1 MPPNLLLPLLLAA
14 QAPAQ
19 APPRFTPEAL
29 RLVDS
34 IAGAEFAKDSLGS
47 FTIGVVSGAALVW
60 AKSYGYADSARTRLA
75 EPTTV
80 YRIASITKQLTAVM
94 LLQLL
99 QDSTVRLSDP
109 VDRWFPEIDRVRGR
123 TPFAPHP
130 TLVQLAT
137 MTSGLPRSPNDQ
149 RKSSSGSPREWV
161 SILLS
166 ALPSTEYVRA
176 PGSGYGY
183 SNVGYA
189 ILAAALGRAAKQEYI
204 DYQRRR
210 ILGPLGMSDT
220 DFELTPALGQRL
232 ATGMDWDELY
242 PGKRNW
248 ADAAG
253 DHRDGLGYGVATGG
267 AYSTVGDLAKL
278 VSLQLGFGPDSV
290 LRPASLKLRDNI
302 PVASYPTLDYGYGL
316 GLQAYRWA
324 DTVAVGHSGNLAGYT
339 SQVLYSTGRGF
350 GVIVLRSAA
359 GGQADAGRLAVL
371 AFRKLRST
379 LSSGSSRQ

>member
-14 QAPAQ
+14 QAPGQA

-34 IAGAEFAKDSLGS
+34 IAAAEFARDSLGS
-47 FTIGVVSGAALVW
+47 FTVGVVSGPVLVW
-60 AKSYGYADSARTRLA
+60 VKSYGYADSALTRLA

-99 QDSTVRLSDP
+99 HDSTVRLSDP

-123 TPFAPHP
+123 IPNAPHP

-149 RKSSSGSPREWV
+149 RKSASGKPGEWV
-161 SILLS
+161 SILIS
-166 ALPSTEYVRA
+166 ALPSTEYRWA

-189 ILAAALGRAAKQEYI
+189 ILAAALSRAAKEDYI
-204 DYQRRR
+204 TYQRRR
-210 ILGPLGMSDT
+210 ILGPLGMADT
-220 DFELTPALGQRL
+220 DFELTPGLGQRL
-232 ATGMDWDELY
+232 ATGMDWDELI

-253 DHRDGLGYGVATGG
+253 DHRNGLGAGVAAGG
-267 AYSTVGDLAKL
+267 AYSTVGDLARL
-278 VSLQLGFGPDSV
+278 VSLQMGFGPDSV
-290 LRPASLKLRDNI
+290 LRPESRKLRDNI

-316 GLQAYRWA
+316 GFQAYRWA
-324 DTVAVGHSGNLAGYT
+324 DTVAVGHSGNLSGYT
-339 SQVLYSTGRGF
+339 SQVLYNTQRGF

-359 GGQADAGRLAVL
+359 GGEADAGRLAVL

-379 LSSGSSRQ
+379 LGSARQ

>member
-1 MPPNLLLPLLLAA
+1 MPLTLLPFVIAA
-14 QAPAQ
+14 QVPAQ
-19 APPRFTPEAL
+19 APRFTPETL
-29 RLVDS
+29 RQVDS

-47 FTIGVVSGAALVW
+47 LTIGVVSGPSLVW
-60 AKSYGYADSARTRLA
+60 VKSFGYADSARTRLA
-75 EPTTV
+75 APTTV
-80 YRIASITKQLTAVM
+80 YRIASITKQLTALM

-109 VDRWFPEIDRVRGR
+109 VDRYFPEIAGVRGR
-123 TPFAPHP
+123 TPFAPPP

-137 MTSGLPRSPNDQ
+137 MTSGLGRNPNDQ
-149 RKSSSGSPREWV
+149 RKSQSGTPREW
-161 SILLS
+161 LS
-166 ALPSTEYVRA
+166 VLIAALPSTDYVRA

-189 ILAAALGRAAKQEYI
+189 ILAAALARAAQQDYI

-210 ILGPLGMSDT
+210 ILGPLGMTST
-220 DFELTPALGQRL
+220 DFDLTPSLGQRL
-232 ATGMDWDELY
+232 ATGVDWDELY
-242 PGKRNW
+242 PGKRNF

-253 DHRDGLGYGVATGG
+253 DHRNGLGLGVATGG

-290 LRPASLKLRDNI
+290 LGRATLKLRDNV
-302 PVASYPTLDYGYGL
+302 PVASSPSLNYGYGL
-316 GLQAYRWA
+316 GYQALRWA

-339 SQVLYSTGRGF
+339 SMVLYDTERGF

-359 GGQADAGRLAVL
+359 GGQADAGRLAVR

-379 LSSGSSRQ
+379 LSSGGSRQ